1 MACCETPLYLYLY
14 LENKIK
20 IYNKRGNNMAKVVV
34 DTNYLIEQDD
44 LEDLIKQYEV
54 VIPLCVLEELDN
66 LNHTSNDQSKKYKIR
81 NAIRFIESNLDKITV
96 DTNNYIRDKND
107 NKILDS
113 CIENKA
119 KLITF
124 DVAMKIK
131 AKAFDIECVELN
143 NTKDIYKGYREVT
156 LDEFEQA
163 NFYSCMINKWNLLE
177 NEYLILK
184 DLEGNI
190 IDKLKWSGHK
200 FENLNYKKIDSKY
213 VGKVSPRNIQQEL
226 MLDLLQDNK
235 TKVKVVTGGYGT
247 GKDYLGLANFL
258 HYLDK
263 GKFEKIIWIRNN
275 VEALT
280 SETKQI
286 GYLPG
291 NLNEKLAVFAD
302 LVSDFLGGKLGFDM
316 LINSGKLEIVH
327 TGFLRGRDFRNSLI
341 YCTESQNMTP
351 SLIQLIL
358 SRISENSM
366 IYFNGDIKQ
375 ADAGIFKQN
384 SGLNKMIEK
393 FKGNENFGFVHLEK
407 TERSKIAEMAS
418 LLD

>member
-1 MACCETPLYLYLY
+1 M
-14 LENKIK
+14 
-20 IYNKRGNNMAKVVV
+20 NKRYVV
-34 DTNYLIEQDD
+34 DTNTLIENP
-44 LEDLIKQYEV
+44 EIIKQYDV
-54 VIPLCVLEELDN
+54 VILSHVYREIEKLKLRENTSYKARVVSRYINECCDNSNFDFTDYKFTLNEEFDPLYE
-66 LNHTSNDQSKKYKIR
+66 
-81 NAIRFIESNLDKITV
+81 
-96 DTNNYIRDKND
+96 D
-107 NKILDS
+107 NKILQALV
-113 CIENKA
+113 ENKDEYC
-119 KLITF
+119 LVSF
-124 DVAMKIK
+124 DTLLKFK
-131 AKAFDIECVELN
+131 AKAFGIDVVELED
-143 NTKDIYKGYREVT
+143 KQSDYKGYREIT
-156 LDEFEQA
+156 LDEFELA
-163 NFYSCMINKWNLLE
+163 NFYECMINKWNLLE

-184 DLEGNI
+184 DLEGNV

-235 TKVKVVTGGYGT
+235 TKIKVVTGGYGT

-258 HYLDK
+258 HYLEK
-263 GKFEKIIWIRNN
+263 GKFEKIVWIRNN
-275 VEALT
+275 IEALT

-302 LVSDFLGGKLGFDM
+302 LVGDFLGGKLGFDM

-375 ADAGIFKQN
+375 ADANIFKQN